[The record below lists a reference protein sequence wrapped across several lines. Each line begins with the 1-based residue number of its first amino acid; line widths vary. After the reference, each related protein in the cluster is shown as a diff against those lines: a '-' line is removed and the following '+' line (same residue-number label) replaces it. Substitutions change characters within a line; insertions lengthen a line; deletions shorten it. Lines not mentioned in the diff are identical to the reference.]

1 MTKGRLGCC
10 GRLPST
16 MVDEEKEVHYYVSEY
31 CVYSVA
37 LNKRAYHG
45 VCRVALGV
53 SSQPL
58 QPSSAYRKLLY
69 SSLLQ
74 TTIYIQFSFTIN
86 IQNIDIQ
93 RFHN

>member
-1 MTKGRLGCC
+1 
-10 GRLPST
+10 

-31 CVYSVA
+31 WCLQCGPKQA
-37 LNKRAYHG
+37 LLSYHG